1 MIEAGVRSTPNYLES
16 RTHRL
21 SSPPQFSRGQT
32 EQTVHKEA
40 TAQQSMSEQLQRP
53 GIVPGF
59 GAYVEIDPGKKIAE
73 EELSQGRAIQI
84 PHALQ

>member
-40 TAQQSMSEQLQRP
+40 TAQQSMSEQLQRQ

-73 EELSQGRAIQI
+73 EELSQGRAIRI
-84 PHALQ
+84 PHELQ

>member
-1 MIEAGVRSTPNYLES
+1 MIEEGVQSTPNSFES
-16 RTHRL
+16 RTYRL

-40 TAQQSMSEQLQRP
+40 TAQQSMSEQLQRL
-53 GIVPGF
+53 GTVPGF
-59 GAYVEIDPGKKIAE
+59 GAYVETDPGTKIAG

>member
-1 MIEAGVRSTPNYLES
+1 MKEAGVRSTPNYLES

-40 TAQQSMSEQLQRP
+40 TARQSMSAQLQRP
-53 GIVPGF
+53 GKVPGF

-73 EELSQGRAIQI
+73 EELSQGRAIRI
-84 PHALQ
+84 PHELQ

>member
-1 MIEAGVRSTPNYLES
+1 MIEAGVRSTPNSLES

-21 SSPPQFSRGQT
+21 SSPPQFSRGQR
-32 EQTVHKEA
+32 EQTVRKEA

-59 GAYVEIDPGKKIAE
+59 GAYVEIDPGTKIVE

-84 PHALQ
+84 PHVLQ

>member
-1 MIEAGVRSTPNYLES
+1 
-16 RTHRL
+16 
-21 SSPPQFSRGQT
+21 
-32 EQTVHKEA
+32 
-40 TAQQSMSEQLQRP
+40 MSEQLQRP

-59 GAYVEIDPGKKIAE
+59 GAYVEIDPGKKIAG

>member
-1 MIEAGVRSTPNYLES
+1 MIKAVVRSIPNYLENK
-16 RTHRL
+16 THRL

-40 TAQQSMSEQLQRP
+40 TARQSMSAQLQRP

-73 EELSQGRAIQI
+73 EELSQGRAIRI
-84 PHALQ
+84 PHELQ

>member
-40 TAQQSMSEQLQRP
+40 IAQQSMSEKLQRP

-73 EELSQGRAIQI
+73 EELSQGRAIRI
-84 PHALQ
+84 PHELQ